1 MMRVFQA
8 PMSAHTRATLFI
20 LCAAAT
26 FPVMAALVKFLSSDF
41 HPLQL
46 AFFRCLFGG
55 VVLIP
60 FFLRRPAAIVTTRPR
75 MHLFRGL
82 LGVVSMWMG
91 FTALSLLPLAEA
103 VTLGFTRILFLI
115 PLAVLIMGDRV
126 DLPRW
131 TATLAGFGGIVLMV
145 GPSGTDLAAAG
156 VALSLTS
163 ALTIAGVKLTV
174 KSLAETEATLT
185 IQLWFAGFA
194 TLATFVPALF
204 VWRWPEPFELLL
216 LLAIGGAGTLGQMFT
231 VLGLRG
237 VQPSAVMPIDYTRLI
252 FATFY
257 GFLLFGQL
265 PGPATIAGAG
275 VIVAATLYIARR
287 GERVATAE
295 LGLIRRR

>member
-1 MMRVFQA
+1 MRVFQA

-26 FPVMAALVKFLSSDF
+26 FPVMAALVKFLSTDF

-60 FFLRRPAAIVTTRPR
+60 FFLRRPAAIV
-75 MHLFRGL
+75 
-82 LGVVSMWMG
+82 MG

-115 PLAVLIMGDRV
+115 PLAVLIMGDHV

-131 TATLAGFGGIVLMV
+131 IATLIGFGGIVLMV
-145 GPSGTDLAAAG
+145 GPSGTDLPAAG
-156 VALSLTS
+156 VALSLAS

-194 TLATFVPALF
+194 TLVTFVPALF

-257 GFLLFGQL
+257 GFLLFEQL
-265 PGPATIAGAG
+265 PGPAAITGAG